1 MQETDKLKLR
11 KPEYNEYADVMDLNY
26 NMDILDNAVSDKLG
40 KTEKALDSEKLNGL
54 NMLQFARSYS
64 EANNDIVPGEIF
76 NNPSHKQSYI
86 GTISYGAAVGLP
98 CNYCKIIYMSHN
110 TNGYG
115 TQIAIPYDSGQYYG
129 ILYRQANGNQWLGWC
144 ELLDSRDCN
153 QNYPGRIAPGNDADN
168 CLDTGKAYYCIWN
181 QTKNL
186 PLGDNI
192 DDGIIIPYMY
202 IKGQYGFQIYMTWN
216 GTAIYWRKLHSG
228 NWDRWYCI
236 GGGSWNQEVIKD
248 SQQVGKF
255 LRWENY
261 GQNHVIFDASKGVRP
276 DGQACSSDNPAVWWQ
291 NTYPYLMGF
300 NGTTTYGVKVNMA
313 QWADGAGS
321 IHGFQFR
328 NNNGRLEVLIQGVWL
343 SVGGQIYN
351 RLKTYN
357 AVEVLGGAREGIQSQ
372 YQMGQEVVLF
382 DMWKPLKITSLAWGN
397 PQVSSSLGYSY
408 RGISFSRVRVWL
420 DEVLVFDDNNI
431 PSPTNYTDRGP
442 LRPSQH
448 AETRYIEARS
458 HLKIIGTIAN
468 NTGNVH
474 PDLHLSM
481 MYYE

>member
-40 KTEKALDSEKLNGL
+40 KTEKAVDSEKLDGL
-54 NMLQFARSYS
+54 DSLKFSRSYS
-64 EANNDIVPGEIF
+64 LSNGETIPRDVLRTTNIANA
-76 NNPSHKQSYI
+76 YI
-86 GTISYGAAVGLP
+86 GMINYGTEDGLP
-98 CNYCKIIYMSHN
+98 CPHSKIIYMPHN
-110 TNGYG
+110 TDGYG
-115 TQIAIPYDSGQYYG
+115 TQIAIPYDGGNYYG
-129 ILYRQANGNQWLGWC
+129 VYYRNATGGNWGAWI
-144 ELLDSRDCN
+144 ELLDTRDRNTILTNNANTCFE
-153 QNYPGRIAPGNDADN
+153 
-168 CLDTGKAYYCIWN
+168 TGKAYYCVYQ

-248 SQQVGKF
+248 SEQVGKF
-255 LRWENY
+255 LRWGNY

-328 NNNGRLEVLIQGVWL
+328 NNNGRLEALIQGVWL

-351 RLKTYN
+351 RLKEYN
-357 AVEVLGGAREGIQSQ
+357 SIEVLGGAREGIQSQ

-382 DMWKPLKITSLAWGN
+382 DMWKPLKITSLTWGN

-442 LRPSQH
+442 LRPSQYT
-448 AETRYIEARS
+448 ETRYVEARS
-458 HLKIIGTIAN
+458 HLKIIATIAN
-468 NTGNVH
+468 NAGNVH
-474 PDLHLSM
+474 PALELKM

>member
-1 MQETDKLKLR
+1 M
-11 KPEYNEYADVMDLNY
+11 
-26 NMDILDNAVSDKLG
+26 
-40 KTEKALDSEKLNGL
+40 
-54 NMLQFARSYS
+54 
-64 EANNDIVPGEIF
+64 
-76 NNPSHKQSYI
+76 
-86 GTISYGAAVGLP
+86 
-98 CNYCKIIYMSHN
+98 
-110 TNGYG
+110 
-115 TQIAIPYDSGQYYG
+115 
-129 ILYRQANGNQWLGWC
+129 
-144 ELLDSRDCN
+144 
-153 QNYPGRIAPGNDADN
+153 
-168 CLDTGKAYYCIWN
+168 DTGKAYYCIWN

-216 GTAIYWRKLHSG
+216 GTAIYWRKKHSG
-228 NWDRWYCI
+228 NWSKWYCI

-248 SQQVGKF
+248 SQQVGKY
-255 LRWENY
+255 LRWQRY
-261 GQNHVIFDASKGVRP
+261 GQNHVIFDASAGVRP
-276 DGQACSSDNPAVWWQ
+276 DGKPCNNQGADVGWQ
-291 NTYPYLMGF
+291 GEYPFLMGF
-300 NGTTTYGVKVNMA
+300 NGSQTYGLKVNNA
-313 QWADGAGS
+313 IWADGANNANS
-321 IHGFQFR
+321 VQGFQFR

-357 AVEVLGGAREGIQSQ
+357 AIEVLGGAREGIQSQ

-382 DMWKPLKITSLAWGN
+382 DMWKPLKITSLTWGN
-397 PQVSSSLGYSY
+397 PQVSSSLGYGY

-442 LRPSQH
+442 LRPSQYT
-448 AETRYIEARS
+448 ETRYIEARS

-468 NTGNVH
+468 NAGNVH
-474 PDLHLSM
+474 PGLHLSM